1 MEPNHVTSAGG
12 AIVAAVLALCIVAP
26 SASAQAMVCP
36 MPHATSGPGMLRET
50 PTQLAETG
58 NYLASGAD
66 PNRVSEVVADL
77 RQRYPGVSDAELENY
92 LVAAYCP
99 QVARLNGLGPA
110 EQRSRVQRFSR
121 QVETILR
128 RN

>member
-1 MEPNHVTSAGG
+1 MKPNHVTAAGG
-12 AIVAAVLALCIVAP
+12 AILAITLALCAAAP
-26 SASAQAMVCP
+26 PAAAQGLACP
-36 MPHATSGPGMLRET
+36 LPHAASGPGVLRES

-58 NYLASGAD
+58 SYLASSAD
-66 PNRVSEVVADL
+66 PNRVPETIADL
-77 RQRYPGVSDAELENY
+77 RKRYPGVSDAELENY

-121 QVETILR
+121 QVETVLHAS
-128 RN
+128 